1 MKHGTKE
8 MLKQILS
15 NQELMMKALKIE
27 TAVKKAKTDSPKK
40 SPVKKAATPAPAAKG
55 KKPAIKK

>member
-27 TAVKKAKTDSPKK
+27 TTGKKVKDSVPQKY
-40 SPVKKAATPAPAAKG
+40 PVKKVAAPAAKTKKTAG
-55 KKPAIKK
+55 KK

>member
-15 NQELMMKALKIE
+15 NQELIMKALKIE
-27 TAVKKAKTDSPKK
+27 PAVKKAKDNSPKK
-40 SPVKKAATPAPAAKG
+40 SPVKKAATPAPASKAKKTAV
-55 KKPAIKK
+55 KK

>member
-27 TAVKKAKTDSPKK
+27 TAGKKVKASAPKK
-40 SPVKKAATPAPAAKG
+40 STVKKVAATVAKT
-55 KKPAIKK
+55 KKPAGKK

>member
-15 NQELMMKALKIE
+15 NQELIMKALKIE
-27 TAVKKAKTDSPKK
+27 TAGKKVKASAPQK
-40 SPVKKAATPAPAAKG
+40 SPVKKAAPAAKTKKTAG
-55 KKPAIKK
+55 KK